1 MFAPPSV
8 HVDSCMLSNVD
19 YQMSQLVPRMYPA
32 PSELISNDRSKL
44 QGSGNVT
51 GLKFNTGPIF
61 IGTTDIFTC
70 IYHLSLTQ
78 DVDASSSRPSR
89 GG

>member
-19 YQMSQLVPRMYPA
+19 YQMSHLVPRMYPA
-32 PSELISNDRSKL
+32 PSELISKRQKQT

-61 IGTTDIFTC
+61 IGTTDIF

-78 DVDASSSRPSR
+78 DVGASSSRPSR